1 MFGGD
6 RCEVFC
12 FDQEKVDRVRQSIV
26 DKDVRK
32 MAEMF
37 KALADNTRARIAF
50 ALYLEGELCVCDI
63 ANIIGSSPAT
73 ASHHLRSLHRKGLAK
88 FRRQGKFAFY
98 SLDDDHVIQLIE
110 VAHAHSLEEDNNEK
124 T

>member
-1 MFGGD
+1 MVRGD

-12 FDQEKVDRVRQSIV
+12 FDQEKVDRVRKSIV
-26 DKDVRK
+26 DKNVRK

-50 ALYLEGELCVCDI
+50 ALYLEGELCVCDV
-63 ANIIGSSPAT
+63 ANIIGSTPAT
-73 ASHHLRSLHRKGLAK
+73 ASHHLRILHKMGLAK